1 MFLALTSR
9 SVTAET
15 PASPQLPGPLIRTMP
30 DFEFSVDTNTGRI
43 SPARQVASPNFDARP
58 DGAAIELLVVHG
70 ISLPPGEFGTGA
82 IEALFTNQ
90 LDYSA
95 HPYYAEIRGL
105 TVSSHL
111 LIDRGGEL
119 TQFVS
124 FADRA
129 WHAGDSFFRG
139 RRRCNDFAI
148 GIELEGTDT
157 DPYTAAQYAALAAV
171 AAALA
176 AAYPGI
182 STRTIAGHSDISPG
196 RKTDPGPAF
205 DWQRLYD
212 GLLDT
217 TAA

>member
-1 MFLALTSR
+1 
-9 SVTAET
+9 
-15 PASPQLPGPLIRTMP
+15 MP

-43 SPARQVASPNFDARP
+43 APARQLASPNFDARP
-58 DGAAIELLVVHG
+58 PGTIIDVLVIHG

-82 IEALFTNQ
+82 IEALFTNT
-90 LDYSA
+90 LDFMA
-95 HPYYAEIRGL
+95 HPYFQEIRGL

-111 LIDRGGEL
+111 LIDREGEL

-124 FADRA
+124 FKDRA
-129 WHAGDSFFRG
+129 WHAGESFFRG
-139 RRRCNDFAI
+139 RSRCNDFAI

-157 DPYTAAQYAALAAV
+157 DPYADAQYAALAAV
-171 AAALA
+171 AGALA

-182 STRTIAGHSDISPG
+182 SSRTIAGHADVSPG

-205 DWQRLYD
+205 EWQRLYH

-217 TAA
+217 SDA